1 MLDFFTVPSASTVV
15 SSSTDYASTL
25 TTSFI
30 LLVWVVLG
38 VTAAVVLV
46 KFLKKTIGKGI
57 RGAAGMG
64 GGRGRGRR
72 S

>member
-1 MLDFFTVPSASTVV
+1 MLEFFTVPSASTVV

-30 LLVWVVLG
+30 VLVWVVLG
-38 VTAAVVLV
+38 VTAAVVIV
-46 KFLKKTIGKGI
+46 KFLKKVIAGGL

-64 GGRGRGRR
+64 RRGRR
-72 S
+72 RR